1 MPSRPPTEERSEGFR
16 NRFSQTSDADSSESS
31 SAEPFISED
40 DESFAETVIPPV
52 SIEN

>member
-1 MPSRPPTEERSEGFR
+1 MPSRPPTEERSEEFR
-16 NRFSQTSDADSSESS
+16 NRFSQTPDAGPSEPS

-40 DESFAETVIPPV
+40 DESSAETVIPPV